1 MTRGTLGGVAMGRRI
16 VMDDHVVEATPVY
29 VRQEARLRLEEIAE
43 GMEGIPPDSAFWAS
57 IRVSRLCVVV
67 RGWSFFYTCNPEMLR
82 VTEVRGS

>member
-1 MTRGTLGGVAMGRRI
+1 MARGTLGGVTMGRRI

-57 IRVSRLCVVV
+57 I
-67 RGWSFFYTCNPEMLR
+67 G
-82 VTEVRGS
+82 

>member
-1 MTRGTLGGVAMGRRI
+1 MGRRV

-29 VRQEARLRLEEIAE
+29 VRQEARLRLEEISE

-67 RGWSFFYTCNPEMLR
+67 RGWSLFYTCDGEKLR
-82 VTEVRGS
+82 VTEVRGR